1 MGTPKKRRNSSC
13 ISSSGPPAPGELGR
27 AFSRVRMFTTE
38 GPTCSTK
45 SVKSGKPRTAATGAC
60 ANAAVVGSMAH
71 AAIRAVA
78 MQADAAVFM
87 NLLFSTK
94 CLLVSVKTR
103 LQLSGRCG

>member
-1 MGTPKKRRNSSC
+1 
-13 ISSSGPPAPGELGR
+13 
-27 AFSRVRMFTTE
+27 MFTTE

-45 SVKSGKPRTAATGAC
+45 SVKSGKPRTTAAGAC
-60 ANAAVVGSMAH
+60 AKAVVAGNMAQP
-71 AAIRAVA
+71 AIRAVA

-94 CLLVSVKTR
+94 SLLVSVKTR